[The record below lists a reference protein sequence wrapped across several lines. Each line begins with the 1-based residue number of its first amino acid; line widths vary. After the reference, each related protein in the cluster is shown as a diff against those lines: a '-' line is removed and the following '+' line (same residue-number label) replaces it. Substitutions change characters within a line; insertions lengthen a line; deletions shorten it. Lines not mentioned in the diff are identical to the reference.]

1 MKFKIFS
8 LLLASGLILAAC
20 GNDDS
25 DDKKDNKGT
34 EKAEQKTQDDNKDDM
49 DDSSNDK
56 DSNDDQT
63 SDDDSDDQNANK
75 STTNTVKWD
84 DVKVSP
90 EEAVKEAQN
99 EEKGELKDLSFEK
112 EAGDWSYKVEL
123 VDGSNENKVL
133 INADDKSVA
142 NVENETEDDDDND
155 QTFKLSD
162 VAKFEDVLKVAQDK
176 AKGDLEE
183 WSLSEDDGKLV
194 YSIDLKEVNKD
205 TTEFKIDAKSKEI
218 LEQEQD

>member
-34 EKAEQKTQDDNKDDM
+34 EKTEQKTQDDNKDDM

-56 DSNDDQT
+56 DSNDDKT
-63 SDDDSDDQNANK
+63 NDDQNANK
-75 STTNTVKWD
+75 STTNTVKWND
-84 DVKVSP
+84 IKVSP

-176 AKGDLEE
+176 AKGDLKE

-194 YSIDLKEVNKD
+194 YSIDLKEGNKD

>member
-25 DDKKDNKGT
+25 DDKKDNKGA
-34 EKAEQKTQDDNKDDM
+34 EKTEQKTQDDNKDDM
-49 DDSSNDK
+49 DDSNNDK

-63 SDDDSDDQNANK
+63 SDDQNANK
-75 STTNTVKWD
+75 STTNTVKWN

-99 EEKGELKDLSFEK
+99 EVKGELKDLSFEK

-176 AKGDLEE
+176 AKGDLKE

-194 YSIDLKEVNKD
+194 YSIDLKEGNKD